1 MRERNFYHVC
11 SEGLEKRVI
20 FRNRREFIIG
30 MNYIAICLQKYN
42 VKVLCFCLMNNHFHF
57 ILKGCYEECMKF
69 GREYKRL
76 CAMLMKRTQAI
87 DNGMKN
93 IEILVKEINDR
104 SYLEYAIVYVLRN
117 PIVAGF
123 KIMPHQYPWSS
134 GNMYFRDSYTP
145 VGREAKD
152 FNVKELQHLILC
164 SKTKI
169 PGNYVID
176 ENGMISP
183 LCYTDYQTV
192 EELFG
197 HPSRLMGLLSAKK
210 ESEFELFLG
219 IAEKYNPDMNEL
231 KDSVRELIQAEFSV
245 KAVSQLSI
253 EQKIK
258 LCTLMRRN
266 FNASRKQIAMITR
279 LNLETVCKIV

>member
-1 MRERNFYHVC
+1 MRESNFYHVC

-30 MNYIAICLQKYN
+30 MNYIAICIQKCN
-42 VKVLCFCLMNNHFHF
+42 VTVVCFCLMSNHFHF
-57 ILKGCYEECMKF
+57 ILRGSHEECLKF
-69 GREYKRL
+69 GREYKRM
-76 CAMLMKRTQAI
+76 CAMLMKRAQDV
-87 DNGMKN
+87 DNAMKN
-93 IEILVKEINDR
+93 LEIMAKEINDR
-104 SYLEYAIVYVLRN
+104 SYLEYAIAYVLRN

-134 GNMYFRDSYTP
+134 GNMYFRNSYIP

-152 FNVKELQHLILC
+152 FNVKELQHQVLY
-164 SKTKI
+164 SKTRI
-169 PGNYVID
+169 PENYKID
-176 ENGMISP
+176 ENGMVSP
-183 LCYTDYQTV
+183 LCYTDYRSV

-197 HPSRLMGLLSAKK
+197 HPSRLMGLLSTKK
-210 ESEFELFLG
+210 ESEFEIFLG
-219 IAEKYNPDMNEL
+219 IAEKYNPDIEEL
-231 KDSVRELIQAEFSV
+231 RDSVRELIQAEFSV

-266 FNASRKQIAMITR
+266 FNASRKQISMITR